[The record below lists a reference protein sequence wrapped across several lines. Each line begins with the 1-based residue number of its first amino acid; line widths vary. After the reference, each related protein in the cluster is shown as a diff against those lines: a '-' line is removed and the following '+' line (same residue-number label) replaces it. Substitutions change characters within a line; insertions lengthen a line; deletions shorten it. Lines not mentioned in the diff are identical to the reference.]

1 MIRIKDLPIN
11 DRPIERLLEVGVK
24 NLSDEE
30 LLSIILKTGTKD
42 GSVKILASNILSV
55 AGRIENLKNL
65 TFEQLINI
73 KGVGKSKAAAILSV
87 VELGRRCNRNL
98 DSLNNLKLVN
108 SELVY
113 QYFKNVI
120 GDEKQEY
127 FYCIYLDNHK
137 KIIKNKLLF
146 LGTINHSLVH
156 PREIFKEAYLC
167 GAVSIICVHNH
178 PTGNITPSRQDIEL
192 TSNLVSIG
200 KLLGIG
206 VDDHIIIGK
215 NNYYSFFENNRII

>member
-11 DRPIERLLEVGVK
+11 DRPIERLIMVGAR
-24 NLSDEE
+24 NLSNEE
-30 LLSIILKTGTKD
+30 LLAIVLKTGTKD
-42 GSVKILASNILSV
+42 ESVKELASKILSK
-55 AGRIENLKNL
+55 AGKIENIKNL
-65 TFEQLINI
+65 TFEQLMNI
-73 KGVGKSKAAAILSV
+73 KGIGPSKAAILLASI
-87 VELGRRCNRNL
+87 EIGKRCNRNI

-127 FYCIYLDNHK
+127 FYCLYLDNNK
-137 KIIKNKLLF
+137 RIIKNKLLF
-146 LGTINHSLVH
+146 LGTLNHSLVH

-178 PTGNITPSRQDIEL
+178 PTGNITPSRQDLEI
-192 TSNLVSIG
+192 TKNLITIG

-206 VDDHIIIGK
+206 IDDHIIIG
-215 NNYYSFFENNRII
+215 NDNYYSFFENGNIM